1 MKLADA
7 AIVIDRP
14 PLEVHAYVLD
24 HENYPEWFPD
34 AQNVSSVDDTPHGT
48 VGKRYREKVRVSRR
62 RTTVLTIE
70 VVECE
75 PGRLFATQSRI
86 GPFATRMEIHLEELP
101 AATRLRWIFLAN
113 GRSRL
118 NRLVFRLLAGRGI
131 ARRGAKAVAN
141 LKRILETSDAV
152 LPV

>member
-1 MKLADA
+1 MKLADIA
-7 AIVIDRP
+7 VVIDRP
-14 PLEVHAYVLD
+14 PREVHAYVSN

-34 AQNVSSVDDTPHGT
+34 AQRVESVDDIAHG
-48 VGKRYREKVRVSRR
+48 VIGKRYREKVRLSHRR
-62 RTTVLTIE
+62 MAVMTIE

-113 GRSRL
+113 GSSWL

-131 ARRGAKAVAN
+131 ARNGAKAVAN
-141 LKRILETSDAV
+141 LKNVLEMADAGQ
-152 LPV
+152 PV

>member
-14 PLEVHAYVLD
+14 PQEVHAYVSN

-34 AQNVSSVDDTPHGT
+34 AQRVASVDDVAHGM
-48 VGKRYREKVRVSRR
+48 VGKRYREEVRVSRR

-113 GRSRL
+113 GKSRL
-118 NRLVFRLLAGRGI
+118 NRLVFRLLAGRSI
-131 ARRGAKAVAN
+131 ARKGAKAVAN
-141 LKRILETSDAV
+141 LKHMLETADAQ
-152 LPV
+152 PV